1 MFLKGLLVLAAADP
15 SSPMVVRKV
24 SFRRTFALELL
35 NRGLAKAEPAP
46 PPLSATVGG
55 MASQLVIS
63 QLYAKCPK
71 AKVI

>member
-1 MFLKGLLVLAAADP
+1 MFLNGLLVLAADP

-46 PPLSATVGG
+46 PPLSAADG
-55 MASQLVIS
+55 IN
-63 QLYAKCPK
+63 KN
-71 AKVI
+71 